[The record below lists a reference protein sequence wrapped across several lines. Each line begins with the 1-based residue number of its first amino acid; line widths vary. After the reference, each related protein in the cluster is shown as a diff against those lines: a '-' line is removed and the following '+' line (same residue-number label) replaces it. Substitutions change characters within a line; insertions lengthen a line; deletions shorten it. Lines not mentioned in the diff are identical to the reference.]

1 MDSGIGIGGLNTS
14 SEEFVESKF
23 DLFSKVEYENGIKK
37 IVTQTFRP
45 ISTTTSKGP
54 FSFIIP
60 NDPEKFTNIESLR
73 LHGKMRIGKKDGW
86 LGVAGCTDSTLPC
99 TPTTLYH
106 A

>member
-37 IVTQTFRP
+37 IITQTFRR
-45 ISTTTSKGP
+45 ISSSSSSMGP

-60 NDPEKFTNIESLR
+60 SDPEKFKNI
-73 LHGKMRIGKKDGW
+73 KKF
-86 LGVAGCTDSTLPC
+86 
-99 TPTTLYH
+99 TT
-106 A
+106 